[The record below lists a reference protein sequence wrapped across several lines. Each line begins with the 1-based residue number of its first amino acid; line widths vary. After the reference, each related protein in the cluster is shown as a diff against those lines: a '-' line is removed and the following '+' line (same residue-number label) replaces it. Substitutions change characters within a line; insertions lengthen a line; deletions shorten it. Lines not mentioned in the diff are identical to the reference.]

1 MSISLNTNLAANQ
14 AALDVARHSK
24 HLAVA
29 QNELTSGTRLE
40 EAAPDSGRKS
50 LAINLRS
57 ALSRTSATIN
67 NVTNALSY
75 LQAQQAGLQHLANI
89 LGRMA
94 ALSTQM
100 QDATQSSDDID
111 NYASEFVSL
120 QREMIG
126 LTSAQF
132 NGSDLFSTAGGAAST
147 MDVFVSEDARQ
158 TVTIERANLATI
170 QTYNLSTS
178 NPVTG
183 YTPDNYNVTW
193 TAADITRPTTNPIT
207 NPTFFSTIE
216 ISLESTAQLLA
227 SNGSQQGLLY
237 GALNSLRQNT
247 ITIEQAHGQAADTD
261 IAAST
266 REMAKAGALMESG
279 TMALAK
285 AKELPQTYLELLTP
299 RS

>member
-14 AALDVARHSK
+14 AAFDIARHSN

-29 QNELTSGTRLE
+29 QNELSSGTRLDV
-40 EAAPDSGRKS
+40 AAPDSGRKS

-75 LQAQQAGLQHLANI
+75 LQAQQAGLQHLSNI

-94 ALSTQM
+94 VLSTQM
-100 QDATQSSDDID
+100 QDVTQSSDDID
-111 NYASEFVSL
+111 NYAYEFVSL
-120 QREMIG
+120 QREMIS
-126 LTSAQF
+126 LTDAQF

-147 MDVFVSEDARQ
+147 IDVFVSEDARQ
-158 TVTIERANLATI
+158 SVTIERSNLATV
-170 QTYNLSTS
+170 QTYNMSTA
-178 NPVTG
+178 NPATG
-183 YTPDNYNVTW
+183 FTPDNFNVTW
-193 TAADITRPTTNPIT
+193 TAADITRPTINPIT
-207 NPTFFSTIE
+207 DPTFFSTIE

-247 ITIEQAHGQAADTD
+247 ITIEQSHGQAADTD

-299 RS
+299 RF

>member
-14 AALDVARHSK
+14 AALDIARHSN
-24 HLAVA
+24 HMAVA
-29 QNELTSGTRLE
+29 QNELSSGTRLE
-40 EAAPDSGRKS
+40 VAAPDSGRKS

-57 ALSRTSATIN
+57 ALSRTSAAIN

-75 LQAQQAGLQHLANI
+75 LQAQQAGLQHLADI

-120 QREMIG
+120 QREMIS
-126 LTSAQF
+126 LNSAKF

-147 MDVFVSEDARQ
+147 LEVIVSEDARQ

-170 QTYNLSTS
+170 QTYNLSTA
-178 NPVTG
+178 NPSTG
-183 YTPDNYNVTW
+183 YTPDNYNITW
-193 TAADITRPTTNPIT
+193 TAADITIPTTNPIT

-216 ISLESTAQLLA
+216 VSLESTAKLLA

-261 IAAST
+261 VAASI
-266 REMAKAGALMESG
+266 RGMAKAGALLESG
-279 TMALAK
+279 AMALAK
-285 AKELPQTYLELLTP
+285 AKEVPQTYLELLKP
-299 RS
+299 AL

>member
-14 AALDVARHSK
+14 AAFDIARHSN
-24 HLAVA
+24 HMAVA
-29 QNELTSGTRLE
+29 QNELSSGTRLE
-40 EAAPDSGRKS
+40 AAAPDSGRKS

-147 MDVFVSEDARQ
+147 MDVFVSEDGRQ
-158 TVTIERANLATI
+158 AVTIERANLATI
-170 QTYNLSTS
+170 QTYNLSTA
-178 NPVTG
+178 NPATG

-193 TAADITRPTTNPIT
+193 SAADITRPTTNPIT

-216 ISLESTAQLLA
+216 ISLESTAQLMA

-237 GALNSLRQNT
+237 GALNALRQNT

-285 AKELPQTYLELLTP
+285 AK
-299 RS
+299 